1 MCHFDDNASTPAPNS
16 SLTMTSHSSS
26 SVAYVTAD
34 VLITCGIGV
43 VSLGGNALVLV
54 SFVTQQRLRT
64 AVNVFILNLALADI
78 CFGAFLPGKTPNLI
92 HQRYLYL

>member
-1 MCHFDDNASTPAPNS
+1 MLPCNVTPASNS
-16 SLTMTSHSSS
+16 FLAMTSQAS

-34 VLITCGIGV
+34 VFITCGIGV

-54 SFVTQQRLRT
+54 SFITQQKLRT

-78 CFGAFLPGKTPNLI
+78 CFGAILPGIAPNLI
-92 HQRYLYL
+92 HQRLVL